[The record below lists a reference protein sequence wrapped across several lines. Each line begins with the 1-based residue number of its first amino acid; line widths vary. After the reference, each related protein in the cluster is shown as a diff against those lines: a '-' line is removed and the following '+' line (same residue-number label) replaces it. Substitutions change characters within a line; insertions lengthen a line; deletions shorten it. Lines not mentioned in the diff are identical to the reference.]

1 MQLAERKL
9 WNANH
14 QRLTALMQNPKGHEQ
29 AVELFLSQHAWLYVS
44 KMADAGSANKLNT
57 LEDELLDGVREET
70 LRQYPVK
77 APDTKNSILWHL
89 WHIARIEDMTMNVLI
104 AGREQIFEEG
114 DWLAKLRLA
123 CPHTGNGMTEEEAAE
138 LSAGIDIEALLD
150 YRIEVG
156 RRTRE
161 IVRSMEPADMKRK
174 VPAAGIDKLRAQ
186 RAVKPEAEWLLEY
199 WSKKTLAGL
208 ILMPATRHNFLHL
221 NKAIR
226 IKQRLQKQG

>member
-1 MQLAERKL
+1 MDLGQRKL

-14 QRLTALMQNPKGHEQ
+14 QRLTVLLQNPRAHER
-29 AVELFLSQHAWLYVS
+29 AVELFLSQHAWLYAS
-44 KMADAGSANKLNT
+44 KMADAEDAKLNT
-57 LEDELLDGVREET
+57 LEDGLLDGATENT

-104 AGREQIFEEG
+104 GEREQVFEEG
-114 DWLAKLRLA
+114 DWLNQLNISCL
-123 CPHTGNGMTEEEAAE
+123 HTGNGMTEEEVAE
-138 LSAGIDIEALLD
+138 LSAAIDLEALWK
-150 YRIEVG
+150 YRVEVG

-161 IVRSMEPADMKRK
+161 IVRGLEPGQFKRK
-174 VPAAGIDKLRAQ
+174 VPAAGIERLRAQ
-186 RAVKPEAEWLLEY
+186 HAVKPEADWLLDY
-199 WSKKTLAGL
+199 WGKKTYAGL

-226 IKQRLQKQG
+226 IKQRLQK